1 MGDSRTW
8 DVVVVGS
15 GNAGIS
21 AALAARE
28 KGRRVLVVDKAPRE
42 WLGGNGFFTGGVM
55 RTTFGALS
63 DIVPLLHE
71 PDRARLS
78 RTDLPAYGV
87 DDFVSDMV
95 RTTRGRTDRE
105 LMTVLAQESAD
116 VVGWLKSKGHRFE
129 LLYERQSYEANGWD
143 HFWGGVAIGAIG
155 YGGGLIE
162 RHLVA
167 ADAAGVEILPATA
180 VTGLLRDGNGAVTGV
195 RTSGGPYHAGAVVLA
210 AGGFEANPRLRAQ
223 YLGPNWDL
231 AKVRGTPYN
240 TGEVLLDALA
250 EGAQAYGHWS
260 GCHSVFWD
268 AGAPLTGDR
277 ARSRSYARDSYPLGI
292 TVNTEG
298 RRFVDE
304 GADFRNYTYA
314 KYGAEVLRQPG
325 AQAYQLYDAKLYP
338 LLQEDQYGAAHI
350 TRVQADSLAELAGQ
364 IDVDPETLV
373 TTVEQYNA
381 ACVDGPFNP
390 AVKDGKRA
398 VGVAPAKSNWAMP
411 VEHPPFYAYPVTCG
425 ITFTFGGLRIDTE
438 ARVVDASGRPIP
450 GLHAAGEL
458 VGGLFYHNY
467 PGGSGLMAGATFGRR
482 AGWSAAASAA

>member
-1 MGDSRTW
+1 MGTGW

-28 KGRRVLVVDKAPRE
+28 RGRRVLVVDKAPRE

-55 RTTFGALS
+55 RTTFSSL
-63 DIVPLLHE
+63 DDVIPLLYE

-78 RTDLPAYGV
+78 RTNLPAYGV
-87 DDFVSDMV
+87 DDFVADML

-105 LMTVLAQESAD
+105 LMTVLARESAD
-116 VVGWLKSKGHRFE
+116 VIAWLRSKGHRFE

-143 HFWGGVAIGAIG
+143 NFFGGVAVGAIG

-162 RHLVA
+162 RHLA
-167 ADAAGVEILPATA
+167 ASAAGVEIQPDTP
-180 VTGLLRDGNGAVTGV
+180 VTGLLRDGANAVTGV
-195 RTSGGPYHAGAVVLA
+195 RTSRGTIHAGAVVLA

-231 AKVRGTPYN
+231 ARVRGTPYN
-240 TGEVLLDALA
+240 TGEVLLHTLA

-268 AGAPLTGDR
+268 AGSPLTGDR
-277 ARSRSYARDSYPLGI
+277 LRSRSYARDSYPLGI

-325 AQAYQLYDAKLYP
+325 AQAFQIYDAKLYP
-338 LLQEDQYGAAHI
+338 MLQQDQYAASHI
-350 TRVQADSLAELAGQ
+350 TKVEADSIEELATR
-364 IDVDPETLV
+364 IDVDPAVLV
-373 TTVEQYNA
+373 ATVEEFNA

-398 VGVAPAKSNWAMP
+398 AGITPPKSHWALP
-411 VEHPPFYAYPVTCG
+411 IAHAPFYAYPVTCG
-425 ITFTFGGLRIDTE
+425 ITFTFGGLRINPE
-438 ARVVDASGRPIP
+438 AQVLDAGGRPIP
-450 GLHAAGEL
+450 GLHAAGEM

-482 AGWSAAASAA
+482 AGWSAAAYAA